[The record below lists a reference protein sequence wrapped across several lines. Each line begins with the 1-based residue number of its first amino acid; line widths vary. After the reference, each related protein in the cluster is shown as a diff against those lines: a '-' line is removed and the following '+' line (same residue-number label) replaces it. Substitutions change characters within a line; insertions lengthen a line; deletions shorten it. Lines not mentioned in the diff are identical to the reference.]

1 MKRIIV
7 LLAVFLSATTFWGQT
22 ENNQLQLHSFKESR
36 SADDMPN
43 LLTQFLDEDWP
54 KDKDGMEDCALI
66 RVKFEN
72 MPMTDA
78 KKVTFKVSNS
88 SSIEKTVDRLNEF
101 EHEVWLFAS
110 PTSSTF
116 LEAEL
121 ADKNLMSNR
130 LPDVKLGAKGVY
142 DVILKNDK
150 TVSIVVITIPENA
163 TAVLETGQKAFTPN
177 NISGVSLGKHTLT
190 ISLNGQKKLTQEIE
204 VTEENT
210 KFGTYDLREKKLV
223 TFKSDP
229 SGAVLY
235 INGEEI
241 GRTPLERELPYDS
254 YNVEAKYSSEETDS
268 RAITVN
274 ALSEDVIKLE
284 PIRKKTFEVFAT
296 YNGRKVDADLYID
309 GQKEETR
316 LSSYTLTKPIGKT
329 YDMRMMYFG
338 DSKKRK
344 IRITPDMNVE
354 QEFKISARNSFV
366 WPWQREYNPAPVGLS
381 AAYVSKQL
389 VTEGEGEKYKE
400 NGFWDDG
407 EGESLHGVQLGLHF
421 QPCFSFGLGLYS
433 GLFYELYMS
442 FNDNYDYNEFM
453 EHNLYIPIHAY
464 YRLPFSEN
472 TAFSIHGGLG
482 FNYVVHGEYTDSD
495 DMYEAYTDFY
505 GENAFPKRF
514 NLTAEI
520 GFGIRFGSIQ
530 INAQYSKGLNDHE
543 SYSSMGDYTT
553 HQNKL
558 SIGVSYMITG
568 D

>member
-1 MKRIIV
+1 MKRIFT
-7 LLAVFLSATTFWGQT
+7 LLAVLLSTITFYGQT
-22 ENNQLQLHSFKESR
+22 ERNQLQLHSFKESR
-36 SADDMPN
+36 SADNLPN
-43 LLTQFLDEDWP
+43 LLTQFIGEDWP

-72 MPMTDA
+72 MPMSDA
-78 KKVTFKVSNS
+78 KKVAFKVSNS
-88 SSIEKTVDRLNEF
+88 SSIEKTVDRLNEA
-101 EHEVWLFAS
+101 EHEIWLFVS
-110 PTSSTF
+110 PTNSTF

-130 LPDVKLGAKGVY
+130 LPDVKLSAKGVY

-163 TAVLETGQKAFTPN
+163 IAVLETGQKASTPN
-177 NISGVSLGKHTLT
+177 SISGVTLGAHTLT
-190 ISLNGQKKLTQEIE
+190 ISLDGQTKLTEEIE
-204 VTEENT
+204 VTEEST
-210 KFGTYDLREKKLV
+210 KFGTYDLREKKMV

-254 YNVEAKYSSEETDS
+254 YNVEAKYSPDETDS
-268 RAITVN
+268 KSITVN
-274 ALSEDVIKLE
+274 ALSENVIKLE

-296 YNGRKVDADLYID
+296 YNGKKVDADLYID
-309 GQKEETR
+309 GQREETR
-316 LSSYTLTKPIGKT
+316 QSSYTLTKPIGKT

-344 IRITPDMNVE
+344 IRITPNMNVE

-366 WPWQREYNPAPVGLS
+366 WPWQREYNPAPLGLS
-381 AAYVSKQL
+381 VAYVSKQL

-400 NGFWDDG
+400 NGVWDDS
-407 EGESLHGVQLGLHF
+407 EGKSLHGIQLGLHM

-442 FNDNYDYNEFM
+442 SNDDYDYNEFM
-453 EHNLYIPIHAY
+453 EHCLYVPIHAY
-464 YRLPFSEN
+464 YRLPFAQS
-472 TAFSIHGGLG
+472 TALSIHGGIGL
-482 FNYVVHGEYTDSD
+482 NYAVYGEYSDSD
-495 DMYEAYTDFY
+495 DMYESYTDFY
-505 GENAFPKRF
+505 GEDAFPKRF

-520 GFGIRFGSIQ
+520 GVGVRFGAIQ
-530 INAQYSKGLNDHE
+530 INAQYSKGLNDHK
-543 SYSSMGDYTT
+543 SYSNMGDYTT